1 VITGGLKGATS
12 LRTFFEEKSPMNTAT
27 HTQKNSAMI
36 ATSMTVPHMAVQR
49 KCGCGGSA
57 GLSGRCTECQSRCL
71 MGKPVQT
78 KLRINEP
85 GDEYEQE
92 AERVAERVMR
102 MAEPA
107 QRTEASMTSTALQV
121 QRRVSARSGGI
132 GVAAPIVDDVL
143 SAPGQPLDAAT
154 RAFFEPRFG
163 HDFSRV
169 RVHADQ
175 RAAESAKA
183 VNALAYTVGSDVSFG
198 AGQYRVNTTEGRRL
212 LAHELAHVIQQQG
225 ALASPRAPSLQRT
238 ASFVDGSVSETLNL
252 ADRVLNGQ
260 SAGQTDF
267 VLNGSTFANLADGL
281 KALHVPRLNSS
292 AQGGNRVRCSFASV
306 PDNKVS
312 FAMRILSP
320 GVWSTATT
328 KAAIGT
334 LLPGFSAACSGANAS
349 TFTVNGMPA
358 NQDQRARTRTHED
371 HHVDDYKVILNDVIA
386 PWDKAVTEARSKRKT
401 AIDADKAQCTAKLY
415 ADAVGQNQSPED
427 IVTAIITS
435 VNDKGNFFHGTAAGR
450 NVRISNPS
458 ADSNCDTVTVEAR

>member
-1 VITGGLKGATS
+1 MGSERQAQRSLTGAQNSAASIRSSGILQRNCDCGGL
-12 LRTFFEEKSPMNTAT
+12 
-27 HTQKNSAMI
+27 
-36 ATSMTVPHMAVQR
+36 
-49 KCGCGGSA
+49 A
-57 GLSGRCTECQSRCL
+57 GLTSKCTECQHQWL
-71 MGKPVQT
+71 AGKLVQT

-92 AERVAERVMR
+92 ADRVAEQVMR

-107 QRTEASMTSTALQV
+107 QQTDNSITPTAPQV
-121 QRRVSARSGGI
+121 QRRVSAHSGGI
-132 GVAAPIVDDVL
+132 GVAPPIVEDVL
-143 SAPGQPLDAAT
+143 SSPEEPLDAAT
-154 RAFFEPRFG
+154 RTFFEPRFG

-198 AGQYRVNTTEGRRL
+198 TGQYRVNTTEGRRL
-212 LAHELAHVIQQQG
+212 LAHELAHVVQQQG
-225 ALASPRAPSLQRT
+225 AMGSPRSLSLQRT

-252 ADRVLNGQ
+252 ADRVLNNQ
-260 SAGQTDF
+260 SAGETDF
-267 VLNGSTFANLADGL
+267 VLNGSTFTSVADGL
-281 KALHVPRLNSS
+281 KALRVPRLNSS
-292 AQGGNRVRCSFASV
+292 ARGRNRVRCSFASV

-320 GVWSTATT
+320 GVWSSATT

-334 LLPGFSAACSGANAS
+334 LLPCFSAACSGANAV

-371 HHVDDYKVILNDVIA
+371 QHVADYKVILNDVIA
-386 PWDKAVTEARSKRKT
+386 PWDKAVTEARSKRKS
-401 AIDADKAQCTAKLY
+401 AVAADKDQCTAKLY

-427 IVTAIITS
+427 IVTAVISS
-435 VNDKGNFFHGTAAGR
+435 VNDKATVFHASGTGR
-450 NVRISNPS
+450 NVRISNPR
-458 ADSNCDTVTVEAR
+458 ADANCDTVTVEAR